1 MTDTNPPADRIDE
14 ADAAIRAIATTK
26 YHPAPWTSE
35 YDSFGTD
42 INLGPYFQVSDASG
56 HFVAVTE
63 SEEVHTLLLNA
74 ADDINRLSA
83 RVEELE
89 GQLGKARGGSR
100 LAEARAAG
108 WDEGYGVGRDDE
120 AAAAPVGANPYR
132 SRGTETVIGPD
143 TLCPCGKVNDGTGSG
158 YCSGEHFDKYDGWSL

>member
-1 MTDTNPPADRIDE
+1 MTDTNPPDDRIAE
-14 ADAAIRAIATTK
+14 ADAAIRAIAATK

-63 SEEVHTLLLNA
+63 SEEVHALLLNA

-89 GQLGKARGGSR
+89 RQLATAERALEEQRWYGEQLQTSVDSCSGNHLEIEEYPGGGS
-100 LAEARAAG
+100 
-108 WDEGYGVGRDDE
+108 DE
-120 AAAAPVGANPYR
+120 
-132 SRGTETVIGPD
+132 
-143 TLCPCGKVNDGTGSG
+143 
-158 YCSGEHFDKYDGWSL
+158 H